1 MKTEMKS
8 SLKLFMRPFLVV
20 LGFML
25 LYALV
30 HAVLG
35 FYGEKDSASI
45 SQNLEKTEIE
55 RQNSALSPKQEEAN
69 TTTTA
74 TEENPTKDSPLP
86 LETATQKQE
95 NKQEIKQETKQENK
109 QETKQENKQETKQEN
124 KQETKQENKQ
134 ETKQENKQETKQEQE
149 KENEPKQNS
158 ASSVQNNQKTPT
170 TPTIGK
176 KPLEYKVA
184 VSGVNVR
191 AFPSTKGKI
200 LGSLAKDKS
209 VKVLEIQND
218 WAKIEFSNETKGY
231 VFLKLLKKAE

>member
-8 SLKLFMRPFLVV
+8 SLKLFMRPLLVV
-20 LGFML
+20 LAFML
-25 LYALV
+25 LYALA
-30 HAVLG
+30 HAALG
-35 FYGEKDSASI
+35 FYVKKDSAPI
-45 SQNLEKTEIE
+45 SPNAEKTEME
-55 RQNSALSPKQEEAN
+55 RQNSVLSPKQEEAN

-74 TEENPTKDSPLP
+74 TEESPTKDTAPPLD
-86 LETATQKQE
+86 TAAQ
-95 NKQEIKQETKQENK
+95 
-109 QETKQENKQETKQEN
+109 
-124 KQETKQENKQ
+124 
-134 ETKQENKQETKQEQE
+134 KQETKQEQE

-158 ASSVQNNQKTPT
+158 VPPVQNNQKTPT
-170 TPTIGK
+170 TPLIGK

-200 LGSLAKDKS
+200 LGLLLKNKS

-218 WAKIEFSNETKGY
+218 WAEIEFSNKTKGY

>member
-8 SLKLFMRPFLVV
+8 SLKLFTQPLLVV
-20 LGFML
+20 LAFML

-30 HAVLG
+30 HAALG
-35 FYGEKDSASI
+35 FYVKKDSAPI
-45 SQNLEKTEIE
+45 NPNAEKTETE

-74 TEENPTKDSPLP
+74 TEESPTKDTAPPLDTAAQEK
-86 LETATQKQE
+86 ET
-95 NKQEIKQETKQENK
+95 
-109 QETKQENKQETKQEN
+109 
-124 KQETKQENKQ
+124 
-134 ETKQENKQETKQEQE
+134 KQETKQEQE

-158 ASSVQNNQKTPT
+158 VPPVQNNQKTPT
-170 TPTIGK
+170 TPLIGK

-200 LGSLAKDKS
+200 LGLLLKNKS

-218 WAKIEFSNETKGY
+218 WAEIEFSHETKGY

>member
-20 LGFML
+20 LAFML
-25 LYALV
+25 LYALA

-35 FYGEKDSASI
+35 FYVKKDSAPI
-45 SQNLEKTEIE
+45 SPNLEKSETE
-55 RQNSALSPKQEEAN
+55 RQNSALSPKEEAN

-74 TEENPTKDSPLP
+74 TEESPTKDTAPP
-86 LETATQKQE
+86 LETTAQE
-95 NKQEIKQETKQENK
+95 KET
-109 QETKQENKQETKQEN
+109 
-124 KQETKQENKQ
+124 
-134 ETKQENKQETKQEQE
+134 KQETKQEQE
-149 KENEPKQNS
+149 KENEPKQDS
-158 ASSVQNNQKTPT
+158 VSPVQNNQKTPT
-170 TPTIGK
+170 TSTMGK

-200 LGSLAKDKS
+200 LGLLLKNKS

-218 WAKIEFSNETKGY
+218 WAEIEFSNKTKGY

>member
-1 MKTEMKS
+1 MKS

-25 LYALV
+25 LYALA
-30 HAVLG
+30 HAALG

-55 RQNSALSPKQEEAN
+55 RQNSALSPKQEETN

-74 TEENPTKDSPLP
+74 TEENPTKDPPLP
-86 LETATQKQE
+86 LETPTQ
-95 NKQEIKQETKQENK
+95 KQENK
-109 QETKQENKQETKQEN
+109 QETKQETI
-124 KQETKQENKQ
+124 
-134 ETKQENKQETKQEQE
+134 QENKQETKQEQE

-158 ASSVQNNQKTPT
+158 ASPIQNNQKTPT
-170 TPTIGK
+170 TLTIGK

-200 LGSLAKDKS
+200 IGSLAKDKS

>member
-1 MKTEMKS
+1 MKS
-8 SLKLFMRPFLVV
+8 SLKLFMQPFLVV
-20 LGFML
+20 LAFML

-30 HAVLG
+30 HIVLG

-45 SQNLEKTEIE
+45 SQNLEKTETE

-69 TTTTA
+69 TATTA

-86 LETATQKQE
+86 LETAAQEKE
-95 NKQEIKQETKQENK
+95 NKQEN
-109 QETKQENKQETKQEN
+109 
-124 KQETKQENKQ
+124 
-134 ETKQENKQETKQEQE
+134 KQEQE

-158 ASSVQNNQKTPT
+158 ASPIQNNQKTLS

-176 KPLEYKVA
+176 KPLEYKAA
-184 VSGVNVR
+184 VNSVNVR

-200 LGSLAKDKS
+200 LGSLAKNKS

>member
-25 LYALV
+25 LYALA
-30 HAVLG
+30 HIVLG

-55 RQNSALSPKQEEAN
+55 RQNSVLSPKQEETN

-95 NKQEIKQETKQENK
+95 NKQE
-109 QETKQENKQETKQEN
+109 
-124 KQETKQENKQ
+124 
-134 ETKQENKQETKQEQE
+134 TKQENKQETKQEQE

-158 ASSVQNNQKTPT
+158 TSPIQNNQKTLS

-176 KPLEYKVA
+176 KPLEYKAA
-184 VSGVNVR
+184 VNSVNVR
-191 AFPSTKGKI
+191 AFPSTKSKI

>member
-30 HAVLG
+30 HAALG
-35 FYGEKDSASI
+35 FYGEKDSTSI

-69 TTTTA
+69 TATTA
-74 TEENPTKDSPLP
+74 TEENPTKDPPLP
-86 LETATQKQE
+86 LETATQ
-95 NKQEIKQETKQENK
+95 
-109 QETKQENKQETKQEN
+109 
-124 KQETKQENKQ
+124 
-134 ETKQENKQETKQEQE
+134 KQETKQEQE

-158 ASSVQNNQKTPT
+158 APPIQNNQKTPT

-176 KPLEYKVA
+176 KPLEYKAA

>member
-1 MKTEMKS
+1 MKT
-8 SLKLFMRPFLVV
+8 SLKLFMRSFLVV
-20 LGFML
+20 LAFML
-25 LYALV
+25 LYALA
-30 HAVLG
+30 HAALG
-35 FYGEKDSASI
+35 FYVKKDSASI
-45 SQNLEKTEIE
+45 SQNLEKSEIE
-55 RQNSALSPKQEEAN
+55 RQNSTLSPKQEEAN

-95 NKQEIKQETKQENK
+95 IKQEN
-109 QETKQENKQETKQEN
+109 
-124 KQETKQENKQ
+124 
-134 ETKQENKQETKQEQE
+134 KQEQE

-158 ASSVQNNQKTPT
+158 NSPAQNNQKTPT

-200 LGSLAKDKS
+200 LGSLAKNKS

>member
-20 LGFML
+20 LAFML

-30 HAVLG
+30 HAALG
-35 FYGEKDSASI
+35 FYVKKDSASI

-55 RQNSALSPKQEEAN
+55 RQNSALSPKQEETN

-74 TEENPTKDSPLP
+74 TEENPTKDPPLP
-86 LETATQKQE
+86 LETATQ
-95 NKQEIKQETKQENK
+95 
-109 QETKQENKQETKQEN
+109 
-124 KQETKQENKQ
+124 
-134 ETKQENKQETKQEQE
+134 KQENKQETKQEQE
-149 KENEPKQNS
+149 KENESKQNS
-158 ASSVQNNQKTPT
+158 ASPIQNNQKTPT

-184 VSGVNVR
+184 ANSVNVR

-200 LGSLAKDKS
+200 LGSLAKNKS

>member
-1 MKTEMKS
+1 MKS
-8 SLKLFMRPFLVV
+8 SLRLFMRPFLVV

-25 LYALV
+25 LYALA
-30 HAVLG
+30 HAALG
-35 FYGEKDSASI
+35 FYAKKDSASI

-74 TEENPTKDSPLP
+74 TEENPTKDPPLP

-95 NKQEIKQETKQENK
+95 TKQEN
-109 QETKQENKQETKQEN
+109 
-124 KQETKQENKQ
+124 
-134 ETKQENKQETKQEQE
+134 KQEQE

-158 ASSVQNNQKTPT
+158 ASLAQNNQKTPT

>member
-1 MKTEMKS
+1 
-8 SLKLFMRPFLVV
+8 MRPFLVV

-25 LYALV
+25 LYALA
-30 HAVLG
+30 HAALG

-74 TEENPTKDSPLP
+74 TEENPTKDPPLP

-95 NKQEIKQETKQENK
+95 T
-109 QETKQENKQETKQEN
+109 
-124 KQETKQENKQ
+124 
-134 ETKQENKQETKQEQE
+134 KQETKQEQE

-158 ASSVQNNQKTPT
+158 VSPIQNNQKTPT

-200 LGSLAKDKS
+200 LGSLAKNKS

>member
-25 LYALV
+25 LYALA
-30 HAVLG
+30 HAALG

-55 RQNSALSPKQEEAN
+55 RSSALSPKQEETN

-74 TEENPTKDSPLP
+74 TEENPTKDPPLP

-95 NKQEIKQETKQENK
+95 NKQE
-109 QETKQENKQETKQEN
+109 
-124 KQETKQENKQ
+124 
-134 ETKQENKQETKQEQE
+134 TKQEQE
-149 KENEPKQNS
+149 KENKPKQNS
-158 ASSVQNNQKTPT
+158 ASPVQNNQKTPT
-170 TPTIGK
+170 TLTIGK

-200 LGSLAKDKS
+200 LGSLAKNKS

>member
-8 SLKLFMRPFLVV
+8 SLKLFVRPFLVV

-25 LYALV
+25 LYALA
-30 HAVLG
+30 HAALG
-35 FYGEKDSASI
+35 FYAKKDSAC
-45 SQNLEKTEIE
+45 QNLEKSEIE

-69 TTTTA
+69 ATA

-86 LETATQKQE
+86 LETAMQE
-95 NKQEIKQETKQENK
+95 K
-109 QETKQENKQETKQEN
+109 
-124 KQETKQENKQ
+124 
-134 ETKQENKQETKQEQE
+134 ENKQETKQEQE
-149 KENEPKQNS
+149 KENELKPNSVSPIQNH
-158 ASSVQNNQKTPT
+158 QKTLS

-184 VSGVNVR
+184 VNSVNVR
-191 AFPSTKGKI
+191 TFPSTKGKI

>member
-1 MKTEMKS
+1 MKS

-20 LGFML
+20 LAFML

-35 FYGEKDSASI
+35 FYAKKDSVQI
-45 SQNLEKTEIE
+45 NQNLEKTETE
-55 RQNSALSPKQEEAN
+55 RQNSALPPKQEEAN

-74 TEENPTKDSPLP
+74 TEESPTKDTAPP
-86 LETATQKQE
+86 LETTAQE
-95 NKQEIKQETKQENK
+95 KET
-109 QETKQENKQETKQEN
+109 
-124 KQETKQENKQ
+124 
-134 ETKQENKQETKQEQE
+134 KQETKQEQE

-158 ASSVQNNQKTPT
+158 ASPVQNNQKTPT
-170 TPTIGK
+170 TPLMGK

-200 LGSLAKDKS
+200 IGSLTKDKS

-218 WAKIEFSNETKGY
+218 WAEIEFSNKTKGY

>member
-1 MKTEMKS
+1 MVGMKTEMKS
-8 SLKLFMRPFLVV
+8 SLKLFVRPFLVV

-25 LYALV
+25 LYALA
-30 HAVLG
+30 HATLG
-35 FYGEKDSASI
+35 FYGEKDSTSI

-55 RQNSALSPKQEEAN
+55 RQNSVLSPKQEETN

-86 LETATQKQE
+86 LETATQ
-95 NKQEIKQETKQENK
+95 
-109 QETKQENKQETKQEN
+109 KQEN

-149 KENEPKQNS
+149 KENESKQNS
-158 ASSVQNNQKTPT
+158 VSPIQNNQKTLS

-176 KPLEYKVA
+176 KPLEYKAA
-184 VSGVNVR
+184 VNSVNVR

-200 LGSLAKDKS
+200 LGSLAKNKS

-218 WAKIEFSNETKGY
+218 WAKIEFSNKTKGY

>member
-1 MKTEMKS
+1 MKS

-25 LYALV
+25 LYALA
-30 HAVLG
+30 HAALG
-35 FYGEKDSASI
+35 FYAKKDSASI

-69 TTTTA
+69 TATTA
-74 TEENPTKDSPLP
+74 TEENPTKDPPLP
-86 LETATQKQE
+86 LETPTQEKE
-95 NKQEIKQETKQENK
+95 NKQEI
-109 QETKQENKQETKQEN
+109 
-124 KQETKQENKQ
+124 
-134 ETKQENKQETKQEQE
+134 KQEQE

-158 ASSVQNNQKTPT
+158 VSPVQDDQKAPT
-170 TPTIGK
+170 TPLMGK

-200 LGSLAKDKS
+200 LGLLLKNKS
-209 VKVLEIQND
+209 VKVLKIQND
-218 WAKIEFSNETKGY
+218 WAEIEFSNKTKGY

>member
-1 MKTEMKS
+1 MKS
-8 SLKLFMRPFLVV
+8 SLKLFMRPLLVV
-20 LGFML
+20 LAFML
-25 LYALV
+25 LYALA

-35 FYGEKDSASI
+35 FYVKKDSASI
-45 SQNLEKTEIE
+45 NQNLEKTEME

-74 TEENPTKDSPLP
+74 EENPTKDSPLP
-86 LETATQKQE
+86 LETAAQEKE
-95 NKQEIKQETKQENK
+95 NKQEIKQEN
-109 QETKQENKQETKQEN
+109 
-124 KQETKQENKQ
+124 
-134 ETKQENKQETKQEQE
+134 KQEQE
-149 KENEPKQNS
+149 KETKPKQNS
-158 ASSVQNNQKTPT
+158 ASPTQNHQKALT
-170 TPTIGK
+170 TPTMGK

-200 LGSLAKDKS
+200 IGSLARDKS

-218 WAKIEFSNETKGY
+218 WAEIEFSNKTKGY

>member
-1 MKTEMKS
+1 MKTEMKT

-25 LYALV
+25 LYALA
-30 HAVLG
+30 HAALG
-35 FYGEKDSASI
+35 FYVKKDSASI

-55 RQNSALSPKQEEAN
+55 RQSSALSPKQEEAN

-74 TEENPTKDSPLP
+74 TEENPTKDPPLP

-95 NKQEIKQETKQENK
+95 I
-109 QETKQENKQETKQEN
+109 
-124 KQETKQENKQ
+124 
-134 ETKQENKQETKQEQE
+134 KQEQE

-158 ASSVQNNQKTPT
+158 ASPIQNNQKTLS

-176 KPLEYKVA
+176 KPLEYKAA

-200 LGSLAKDKS
+200 LGLLAKNKS

-218 WAKIEFSNETKGY
+218 WAKIEFSNKTKGY

>member
-1 MKTEMKS
+1 MVGMKTEMRS
-8 SLKLFMRPFLVV
+8 SLKLFVRPFLVV

-30 HAVLG
+30 HVALG

-55 RQNSALSPKQEEAN
+55 RQNSALSPKQEETN

-74 TEENPTKDSPLP
+74 TEENPTKDPPLP
-86 LETATQKQE
+86 LETATQ
-95 NKQEIKQETKQENK
+95 
-109 QETKQENKQETKQEN
+109 
-124 KQETKQENKQ
+124 
-134 ETKQENKQETKQEQE
+134 KQENKQETKQEQE

-158 ASSVQNNQKTPT
+158 ASPIQNHQKTLS

-176 KPLEYKVA
+176 KPLEYKAA
-184 VSGVNVR
+184 VNSVNVR

-200 LGSLAKDKS
+200 LGSLAKNKS